1 MLYKATFSDNTDPT
15 SNRHHG
21 FGDSLENPGNTSDAA
36 VIMAHSFEHQLFAAI
51 ILNLVTL

>member
-21 FGDSLENPGNTSDAA
+21 FGDSHENPGNTSDAA
-36 VIMAHSFEHQLFAAI
+36 VIMAHSFEH
-51 ILNLVTL
+51 